1 MRFHAPNKPGGECFA
16 ALLGIIQITLQALM
30 ASLMYVYDGFCF
42 ATIKA
47 LTSLIFALA
56 YTDVEREPPEEFAK
70 LVTVGKVC
78 LTHFILS
85 VGLSFYVFFYDI
97 RYIAFVANVM
107 GLLGAILAI
116 LQYFPQIYTTYSLK
130 HAGSLSI
137 PMMCLQTPG
146 GFILTASLAA
156 REGTTWSSWLPYL
169 TAAVLQGIVLV
180 LAVYYET
187 RNKSETDIPTEQTP
201 LIID

>member
-1 MRFHAPNKPGGECFA
+1 
-16 ALLGIIQITLQALM
+16 
-30 ASLMYVYDGFCF
+30 
-42 ATIKA
+42 
-47 LTSLIFALA
+47 
-56 YTDVEREPPEEFAK
+56 
-70 LVTVGKVC
+70 VGKVC

-85 VGLSFYVFFYDI
+85 VGLSFYVFFYDV